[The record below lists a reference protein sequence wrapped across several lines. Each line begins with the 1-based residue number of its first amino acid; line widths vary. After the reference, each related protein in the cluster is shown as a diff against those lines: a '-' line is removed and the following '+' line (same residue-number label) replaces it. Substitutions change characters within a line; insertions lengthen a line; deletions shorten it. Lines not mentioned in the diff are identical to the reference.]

1 MKKILLI
8 AASFAALSVP
18 TFAQVDPELATASG
32 CFACHRQDS
41 KLIGPSY
48 DEVYE
53 KYKDDDG
60 AETYLVE
67 KVTNGGSGVWGPIPM
82 APNLHIPQEK
92 IQLLVQQILHKAN

>member
-1 MKKILLI
+1 MKKLLLV
-8 AASFAALSVP
+8 AASFAALAAP
-18 TFAQVDPELATASG
+18 TFAQVDPDLASASG

-53 KYKDDDG
+53 KYKDDAD

-67 KVTNGGSGVWGPIPM
+67 KVKNGGAGVWGPIPM
-82 APNLHIPQEK
+82 APNLHIPADT
-92 IQLLVQQILHKAN
+92 ITLLVEQILHKK